1 MSVLHFKY
9 LCLSI
14 INLNLKKMKKI
25 DFKSMLIGF
34 LSCALL
40 IILSGSKTV
49 EPNPIGGG
57 KYDMISHNG
66 ELFLLD
72 SSTSVVYV
80 LRNNAINRFGH
91 YATKNGQYEWKWAQW
106 SDVRIGF

>member
-1 MSVLHFKY
+1 
-9 LCLSI
+9 
-14 INLNLKKMKKI
+14 MKKTNL
-25 DFKSMLIGF
+25 KSMLIGF

-40 IILSGSKTV
+40 VMLFGFKTV

-80 LRNNAINRFGH
+80 LRNNAIIDLDSMQQEMVSMSGSGH
-91 YATKNGQYEWKWAQW
+91 SGQMLE
-106 SDVRIGF
+106 

>member
-1 MSVLHFKY
+1 MLGLLHFNFK
-9 LCLSI
+9 
-14 INLNLKKMKKI
+14 NKKMKKTNL
-25 DFKSMLIGF
+25 KSMLIGF

-40 IILSGSKTV
+40 VMLFGFKTV
-49 EPNPIGGG
+49 EPNPVGGG

-80 LRNNAINRFGH
+80 LRNNAINRFGQ
-91 YATKNGQYEWKWAQW
+91 YATRNGQYEWKWTQW
-106 SDVRIGF
+106 SDVRVGF